1 MKVGLSGVRKLF
13 GSFLALSAIAAVG
26 AFGQPPQ
33 GGRGQGGFPQGNPLA
48 TPALGGRA
56 PEQAGPPPFVSAIF
70 GDGMVLQRDKVNT
83 IWGWSTPGDVVKVDI
98 ADKSATGTAGADGK
112 WTVKIQPPPVGGPY
126 TVKIAG
132 KQTVELKDV
141 LVGDVWICAGQS
153 NMGFGLRQAR
163 NGAEEVKNANYPQMR
178 FYSVAE
184 RPAYSPQ
191 IAVRGTWRAVSP
203 ATAGGLSATAYFFG
217 RRVHQDAKVPIGLI
231 QAAVGGAPGET
242 FISAGGFGNFK
253 EMQSGVDEV
262 ERRAKQPGR
271 QYGNFINHWLDEYDI
286 GTKNGANWADP
297 ALDDSSW
304 KPVAIPGDFKE
315 LGVAGGVPALMWFRK
330 EIDLPDPLPQGRASI
345 ALGIVSKMD
354 TVYVNGQPV
363 GNSSWVENARNYGA
377 RGLKPGRNV
386 IAIRLYKFRPV
397 SGFLSGAAALKLIV
411 GGQTIP
417 LAGEW
422 KGKLAIDGHD
432 PKAVWP
438 LGPETVTS
446 MPTVLY
452 NGMIAPLVP
461 LAITGAVYYQGE
473 SNTERAAQYRSLLPA
488 LITDWRKEFGQGDF
502 PFYIISL
509 PAFQHRKDQP
519 GDDSWAEL
527 REAQNLT
534 AKKLPHTCVAI
545 TIDTGDPDN
554 IHPIDK
560 LQGGDRLGYCAL
572 ADHYGQKVP
581 YSGPTVA
588 KVEKTKSAI
597 KLHFDHTDGGLVV
610 KGDKLGEFS
619 IAGADRKWYWADAK
633 IEGNT
638 IVVSSSSV
646 PNPVAVRYAWQ
657 SNPLATLFN
666 GAGLPAPPFRTDDWP
681 LSTAKHE
688 VYGNDP
694 MDQGMHPY

>member
-1 MKVGLSGVRKLF
+1 MGLSRVDRV
-13 GSFLALSAIAAVG
+13 SVWVLALTAAC
-26 AFGQPPQ
+26 AFAQPPQ
-33 GGRGQGGFPQGNPLA
+33 GGRGQGGPPQGNPLQTA
-48 TPALGGRA
+48 PLGGRGSQ
-56 PEQAGPPPFVSAIF
+56 ETGPPPFVSAIF
-70 GDGMVLQRDKVNT
+70 GDSMVLQRDKPNT
-83 IWGWSTPGDVVKVDI
+83 IWGWSTPGDVVKVEI

-112 WTVKIQPPPVGGPY
+112 WTVKIQPPAAGGPY

-141 LVGDVWICAGQS
+141 LVGDVWIAAGQS
-153 NMGFGLRQAR
+153 NMGFGLGQAR
-163 NGAEEVKNANYPQMR
+163 NGAEEIRNANYPQMR
-178 FYSVAE
+178 FYSVPE
-184 RPAYSPQ
+184 RPSYTPQ
-191 IAVRGTWRAVSP
+191 SVVRGTWRVVSP
-203 ATAGGLSATAYFFG
+203 ATLAGRGGISAVAYFFG
-217 RRVHQDAKVPIGLI
+217 RRVLQDAKIPIGLI

-242 FISAGGFGNFK
+242 FVSAEGFGNLK
-253 EMQSGVDEV
+253 EYQSGVAEV
-262 ERRAKQPGR
+262 ERRAAQGGW
-271 QYGNFINHWLDEYDI
+271 QYGTFINHWLDESDI

-315 LGVAGGVPALMWFRK
+315 LGVAGVPALMWFRK
-330 EIDLPDPLPQGRASI
+330 EIDLPDPLPQSSGRIS
-345 ALGIVSKMD
+345 LGIVSKMD
-354 TVYVNGQPV
+354 TVYVNGQAV
-363 GNSSWVENARNYGA
+363 GNSSWVENPRNYGA
-377 RGLKPGRNV
+377 RGLKPGKNV

-397 SGFLSGAAALKLIV
+397 SGFFSKPETLKLTV
-411 GGQTIP
+411 GDKTYP

-422 KGKLAIDGHD
+422 KGKVAMDGHD

-446 MPTVLY
+446 MPVVLY
-452 NGMIAPLVP
+452 NGMIAPIVP
-461 LAITGAVYYQGE
+461 LAITGVVYYQGE
-473 SNTERAAQYRSLLPA
+473 SNTERAVQYEKLLPA
-488 LITDWRKEFGQGDF
+488 LIADWRRHFGQGDI
-502 PFYIISL
+502 PFYIVSL

-534 AKKLPHTCVAI
+534 AKKMPHTCVAI

-554 IHPIDK
+554 IHPPDK
-560 LQGGDRLGYCAL
+560 APVGDRLGYCAL

-588 KVEKTKSAI
+588 KVEKTKGAI

-633 IEGNT
+633 IEGDS

>member
-1 MKVGLSGVRKLF
+1 MKVGFAGAIGRFLF
-13 GSFLALSAIAAVG
+13 VSAASALTVAGIFA
-26 AFGQPPQ
+26 QP
-33 GGRGQGGFPQGNPLA
+33 PQGNPLA
-48 TPALGGRA
+48 TPALGGRGQQ
-56 PEQAGPPPFVSAIF
+56 EAGPPPFVSAIF
-70 GDGMVLQRDKVNT
+70 GDSMVLQRDKPNT
-83 IWGWSTPGDVVKVDI
+83 IWGWSTPGEVVKVEI
-98 ADKSATGTAGADGK
+98 ADKSGTGTAGADGK
-112 WTVKIQPPPVGGPY
+112 WQVKIQPPPVGGPY
-126 TVKIAG
+126 TLKITG

-153 NMGFGLRQAR
+153 NMGFGLGQAR

-178 FYSVAE
+178 YFSVPE
-184 RPAYSPQ
+184 RPSYSPQ
-191 IAVRGTWRAVSP
+191 SVVRGTWRVVTP
-203 ATAGGLSATAYFFG
+203 ATVGGRGGGISATAYFFG
-217 RRVHQDAKVPIGLI
+217 RKVHQDAKVPIGLI

-242 FISAGGFGNFK
+242 FVSADGFGAMK
-253 EMQSGVDEV
+253 EYQSGVAEV

-286 GTKNGANWADP
+286 GSKNGANWADP

-315 LGVAGGVPALMWFRK
+315 LGVAGVPALMWFRK
-330 EIDLPDPLPQGRASI
+330 EINLPDPLPQGMGRIS
-345 ALGIVSKMD
+345 LGIVSKMD
-354 TVYVNGQPV
+354 TVYVNGQQT

-397 SGFLSGAAALKLIV
+397 SGFFSKPETLRLTLGDK
-411 GGQTIP
+411 TYP

-422 KGKLAIDGHD
+422 KGKVAMDGRD

-452 NGMIAPLVP
+452 NGMIAPISS
-461 LAITGAVYYQGE
+461 LAITGAIYYQGE
-473 SNTERAAQYRSLLPA
+473 SNTERAVQYRSLLPA
-488 LITDWRKEFGQGDF
+488 LITDWRKQFGQGDF
-502 PFYIISL
+502 PFYIVSL
-509 PAFQHRKDQP
+509 PAFQHRKEQP

-527 REAQNLT
+527 REAQSLT
-534 AKKLPHTCVAI
+534 AKRLPHTCVAI
-545 TIDTGDPDN
+545 TVDTGDPDN
-554 IHPIDK
+554 IHPPDK
-560 LQGGDRLGYCAL
+560 LQVGDRLGYCAL

-588 KVEKTKSAI
+588 KVEKMKGAI
-597 KLHFDHTDGGLVV
+597 KLRFDHADGGLVV
-610 KGDKLGEFS
+610 KGEKLGEFS
-619 IAGADRKWYWADAK
+619 IAGADRKWRWADAK
-633 IEGNT
+633 IEGNA
-638 IVVSSSSV
+638 IVVSSSAV

-657 SNPLATLFN
+657 SNPLASLFN

-688 VYGNDP
+688 TYGNDP
-694 MDQGMHPY
+694 MDQGTHPY